1 MADEPNG
8 NEAAATDEGGARE
21 VSREEARKLVD
32 EGAQLIDVRA
42 DHEWEAGRIA
52 GATHLP
58 LAELAQRTAEV
69 DKDRPVVLYCRGGNR
84 SSMAAA
90 ALAEAGYDAVKM
102 SEGIVGWDGAD
113 LPLEPEGGYVAESGE
128 AAAILQAQK
137 KPSHS

>member
-1 MADEPNG
+1 MADAPQGSEPK
-8 NEAAATDEGGARE
+8 E

-52 GATHLP
+52 GAKHMPLP
-58 LAELAQRTAEV
+58 ELPQRTGEI
-69 DKDRPVVLYCRGGNR
+69 DKDRPVVVYCRGGNR

-90 ALAEAGYDAVKM
+90 ALQEAGFDAAKL
-102 SEGIVGWDGAD
+102 SEGIVGWSEEE
-113 LPLEPEGGYVAESGE
+113 LPLEPETGYVADSGE
-128 AAAILQAQK
+128 AAAILQAQR